1 MEKSLAVL
9 KNLSFIKPWLILFGT
24 TAFIFLFSTGF
35 YWVEA
40 GWLTETARQFFST
53 VCHQFSWRTFA
64 PHDIHMAVCSRC
76 FGIYSGLFVG
86 AVLSPVFFMFGR
98 WWMNYT
104 ILFAGIAL
112 LLNIADFS
120 GNFIGLWTNTL
131 YSRLITGLLL
141 GLSASMFIVSAILK
155 QIKS

>member
-1 MEKSLAVL
+1 MKRESAVFSNKRFL
-9 KNLSFIKPWLILFGT
+9 KPWSILFVT
-24 TAFIFLFSTGF
+24 TGFMFLFSTGF
-35 YWVEA
+35 YWMD
-40 GWLTETARQFFST
+40 GNWLTDVARQLFNT
-53 VCHQFSWRTFA
+53 VCHQFTWRSFA
-64 PHDIHMAVCSRC
+64 LNDVQMAVCSRC
-76 FGIYSGLFVG
+76 FGIYSGLFIG
-86 AVLSPVFFMFGR
+86 AVLSPVFFMFGK

-104 ILFAGIAL
+104 ILLAGIAL

-141 GLSASMFIVSAILK
+141 GLTASMFIVSAIIK